1 MPSAVNSDAIAVARA
16 AAQWLA
22 LVESGAATADDHI
35 RLQHWRS
42 SNVHHEQTWQRAQQ
56 LRQRFSGLPTELAM
70 AALDRPDLA
79 RRTAI
84 KRALGIAA
92 LVPATWLLSRQVPLD
107 VWTADL
113 HTAIGEQKT
122 VRLAD
127 GSLLQLNTDS
137 AVNVDL
143 GKRAVT
149 VLRGEIALKV
159 PGGAPITLHLP
170 VGRVTLSGSEVCVRL
185 NEQSCQVAVLSG
197 IAQLQPLS
205 GAELFLREG
214 QQASLKAHGASPIS
228 TFDASRPSW
237 REGVLLAEN
246 QALGDFLRELSRF
259 RPGLLRWEPE
269 LENLRVTG
277 SFRLDN
283 TDNVLHLLAA
293 TLPVEVQART
303 RFWVTLVPRKNFA

>member
-1 MPSAVNSDAIAVARA
+1 MPSAANSEAVAVARA

-42 SNVHHEQTWQRAQQ
+42 SSAHHEQTWQRAQQ
-56 LRQRFSGLPTELAM
+56 LRQRFAGLPTELAM

-79 RRTAI
+79 RRAAI

-92 LVPATWLLSRQVPLD
+92 LVPATWLLSRQLPLD

-159 PGGAPITLHLP
+159 PGATPLTLHLP
-170 VGRVTLSGSEVCVRL
+170 VGRVLLSRSEVCVRL
-185 NEQSCQVAVLSG
+185 NEQSCQVSVLSG
-197 IAQLQPLS
+197 VVQLQALS
-205 GAELFLREG
+205 GAELLLREG
-214 QQASLKAHGASPIS
+214 RQVSLTAIGAGPVSS
-228 TFDASRPSW
+228 FDASRPSW
-237 REGVLLAEN
+237 RDGVLLAEN
-246 QALGDFLRELSRF
+246 QPLGDFLRELRRF

-269 LENLRVTG
+269 LEQLRVTG

-283 TDNVLHLLAA
+283 TDNVLQLLAA

-303 RFWVTLVPRKNFA
+303 RYWVTLVPRKNMA

>member
-1 MPSAVNSDAIAVARA
+1 MPSAANSEAIAVARA

-42 SNVHHEQTWQRAQQ
+42 SSVHHEQTWQRAQQ
-56 LRQRFSGLPTELAM
+56 LRQRFAGLPTELAM

-79 RRTAI
+79 RRAAI

-92 LVPATWLLSRQVPLD
+92 LVPATWLLSRQLPLD

-122 VRLAD
+122 VHLAD
-127 GSLLQLNTDS
+127 GSLLQLNTHS

-143 GKRAVT
+143 GKLAVT

-170 VGRVTLSGSEVCVRL
+170 VGRVLLSRSEVCVRL
-185 NEQSCQVAVLSG
+185 NEQSCQVSVLSG
-197 IAQLQPLS
+197 VVQLQALS
-205 GAELFLREG
+205 GAELLLREG
-214 QQASLKAHGASPIS
+214 QQVSLTATGAGPVS

-246 QALGDFLRELSRF
+246 QPLGDFLRELRRF

-269 LENLRVTG
+269 LEQLRVTG

-283 TDNVLHLLAA
+283 TDNVLQLLAA

-303 RFWVTLVPRKNFA
+303 RYWVTLVPRKNMA